1 MHYIKVI
8 ERKPGAIRNGRP
20 FVDGD
25 MPHSLC
31 EVRERLMDKQ
41 DGDRQFS
48 KVLSAILTSDLEA
61 VDVACQLAIE
71 SNLVNDITISNAISR
86 MIEELETKPLAPQT
100 LPLQDP
106 PTADCGRYD
115 ALRGGRHA
123 A

>member
-8 ERKPGAIRNGRP
+8 ERKPGVIRNERP

-25 MPHSLC
+25 MPPSLC
-31 EVRERLMDKQ
+31 EVRERLMEKQ

-48 KVLSAILTSDLEA
+48 KVLSAILTSDLET
-61 VDVACQLAIE
+61 VDVACHLAIE
-71 SNLVNDITISNAISR
+71 SNLINDTVILNAILR
-86 MIEELETKPLAPQT
+86 MIEEPETKPLAPQT

-106 PTADCGRYD
+106 PTADCGRYA
-115 ALRGGRHA
+115 ALYGGRHA